1 MDYQE
6 SLINKIEKNFKT
18 TFVGA
23 IDAFEKALVDEL
35 GDNDIKKKFLAARD
49 KVLDIGNKQMRRS
62 KAMLNRSNITK
73 KVEIQNFRVLDNGN
87 RLVDFLEPIGGD
99 DDRSS
104 GD

>member
-35 GDNDIKKKFLAARD
+35 GDNDIKKK
-49 KVLDIGNKQMRRS
+49 VSCG
-62 KAMLNRSNITK
+62 
-73 KVEIQNFRVLDNGN
+73 
-87 RLVDFLEPIGGD
+87 
-99 DDRSS
+99 
-104 GD
+104 